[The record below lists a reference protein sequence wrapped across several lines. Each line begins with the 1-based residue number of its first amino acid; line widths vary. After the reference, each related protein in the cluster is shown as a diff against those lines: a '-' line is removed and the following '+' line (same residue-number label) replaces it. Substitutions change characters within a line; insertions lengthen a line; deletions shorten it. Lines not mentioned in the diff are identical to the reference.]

1 MVMIEKMKFLSI
13 TGPKADIDRMTETY
27 LSKYEIHLENALS
40 ELTEVANLS
49 PFLEINPYKEALSTI
64 DSFYEQLEDPSQIS
78 PEPMDIEKAIKTVR
92 AVQDGFRR
100 LEEEKSRLQSEH
112 AEILDPLKI
121 IRPFKNLNFDVSEI
135 LNFKYIHYRFGRIE
149 KQYLQKFEKYI
160 YDNLDTLF
168 IKCGEDE
175 MYVYGVYFVPEHQ
188 AHKVHAVYSS
198 MHFER
203 IFIPNEYHGTAAE
216 AFEKLDTRHRE
227 IHKALDAN
235 KEASRKFLQDNS
247 TKIVSAK
254 AALDACSS
262 SFDIRKLAAC
272 TPGDTNT
279 FYILCGWMTEK
290 DALAFRKDIQNDE
303 KIFCLMED
311 QKAPATQKPPTK
323 LRNPKLFKPFE
334 MYVKMYGLPAYNEMD
349 PTWFVAITYSFIFGA
364 MFGDVGQGLVL
375 FLGGLFLYKTK
386 KMDLAGII
394 SCAGV
399 FSVFFGKNVA
409 VAFYDRR
416 AIRIRFVQHESKR
429 IISAVFRLRRAVER
443 VSIARRK
450 RYVILSDIQAF
461 HGDFNRTRYVFYH
474 IRFSV
479 RRRGKLATVG
489 FHFKVSGIVAFLY
502 YQRKSISFAV
512 NRFRIARKRICHALG
527 GCGYGILIFR
537 RALHRNFQRRFHV
550 FHGVFAVFFRYR
562 FAVDF
567 HNKRA
572 LIVARGFRYGKRI
585 IFAVNS
591 LCRTGY
597 FVAFARWNRY
607 GIRFLFNAAHGDIQ
621 IGRYVFHRVFAVRFR
636 KQSIVGFHRK
646 RGSFVSFTCNFK
658 RESII
663 FAAVHGICAVQFVPL
678 ARAERYPVYRI
689 RNLRGIIG
697 NGFVVLRFHFH
708 RIRIHRR
715 KRVER
720 ERFLRFQVVAVHVY
734 HIRRC
739 FRNGLPRY
747 GKIVVQYDFRRGE
760 RFRFFPIGIVVA
772 RGKAGCR

>member
-64 DSFYEQLEDPSQIS
+64 DSFYEQLEDSSQIS
-78 PEPMDIEKAIKTVR
+78 PELMDIEKAIKTVR

-235 KEASRKFLQDNS
+235 KEASHKFLQDNS

-290 DALAFRKDIQNDE
+290 DALAFQKDIQNDE

-399 FSVFFGKNVA
+399 FSVFFGFMYGSFFGFEDVLKAIWLKPMNQMMDVPLVGRLNAVFVIAIGFGMFIILICMVFNIINSIRRGDTEKTWFDSNA
-409 VAFYDRR
+409 VAGLVFYGSIVLTIGLFISGKKLPAA
-416 AIRIRFVQHESKR
+416 AILVIMFGVPLLLMFLKEPLTNLVEKKSEILPEQKGMFFVQSFFELFEVLLSYLSNTLSFLR
-429 IISAVFRLRRAVER
+429 IGA
-443 VSIARRK
+443 
-450 RYVILSDIQAF
+450 
-461 HGDFNRTRYVFYH
+461 
-474 IRFSV
+474 
-479 RRRGKLATVG
+479 
-489 FHFKVSGIVAFLY
+489 
-502 YQRKSISFAV
+502 FAV
-512 NRFRIARKRICHALG
+512 SHAAMMEVVLMLAGATNGGNPNWIVVVLG
-527 GCGYGILIFR
+527 NIFVC
-537 RALHRNFQRRFHV
+537 AME
-550 FHGVFAVFFRYR
+550 G
-562 FAVDF
+562 
-567 HNKRA
+567 
-572 LIVARGFRYGKRI
+572 LIVGIQVLRLEYYE
-585 IFAVNS
+585 IFS
-591 LCRTGY
+591 
-597 FVAFARWNRY
+597 
-607 GIRFLFNAAHGDIQ
+607 RFYAGNGREFKPFMKAAH
-621 IGRYVFHRVFAVRFR
+621 
-636 KQSIVGFHRK
+636 K
-646 RGSFVSFTCNFK
+646 N
-658 RESII
+658 
-663 FAAVHGICAVQFVPL
+663 
-678 ARAERYPVYRI
+678 
-689 RNLRGIIG
+689 
-697 NGFVVLRFHFH
+697 
-708 RIRIHRR
+708 
-715 KRVER
+715 
-720 ERFLRFQVVAVHVY
+720 
-734 HIRRC
+734 
-739 FRNGLPRY
+739 
-747 GKIVVQYDFRRGE
+747 
-760 RFRFFPIGIVVA
+760 
-772 RGKAGCR
+772 

>member
-1 MVMIEKMKFLSI
+1 MIEKMKFLSI

-40 ELTEVANLS
+40 ELTEVASLS

-78 PEPMDIEKAIKTVR
+78 PELMDIEKAIKTVR
-92 AVQDGFRR
+92 AVQDGFRC

-290 DALAFRKDIQNDE
+290 DALAFQKDIQNDE

-399 FSVFFGKNVA
+399 FSVFFGFMYGSFFGFEDVLKAIWLKPMNQMMDVPLVGRLNAVFVIAIGFGMFIILICMVFNIINSIRRGDTEKTWFDSNA
-409 VAFYDRR
+409 VAGLVFYGSIVLTIGLFISGKKLPAA
-416 AIRIRFVQHESKR
+416 AILVIMFGVPLLLMFLKEPLTNLVEKKSEILPEQKGMFFVQSFFELFEVLLSYLSNTLSFLR
-429 IISAVFRLRRAVER
+429 IGA
-443 VSIARRK
+443 
-450 RYVILSDIQAF
+450 
-461 HGDFNRTRYVFYH
+461 
-474 IRFSV
+474 
-479 RRRGKLATVG
+479 
-489 FHFKVSGIVAFLY
+489 
-502 YQRKSISFAV
+502 FAV
-512 NRFRIARKRICHALG
+512 SHAAMMEVVLMLAGATNGGSPNWIVVVLG
-527 GCGYGILIFR
+527 NIFVC
-537 RALHRNFQRRFHV
+537 AME
-550 FHGVFAVFFRYR
+550 G
-562 FAVDF
+562 
-567 HNKRA
+567 
-572 LIVARGFRYGKRI
+572 LIVGIQVLRLEYYE
-585 IFAVNS
+585 IFS
-591 LCRTGY
+591 
-597 FVAFARWNRY
+597 
-607 GIRFLFNAAHGDIQ
+607 RFYAGNGREFKPFMKAAH
-621 IGRYVFHRVFAVRFR
+621 
-636 KQSIVGFHRK
+636 K
-646 RGSFVSFTCNFK
+646 N
-658 RESII
+658 
-663 FAAVHGICAVQFVPL
+663 
-678 ARAERYPVYRI
+678 
-689 RNLRGIIG
+689 
-697 NGFVVLRFHFH
+697 
-708 RIRIHRR
+708 
-715 KRVER
+715 
-720 ERFLRFQVVAVHVY
+720 
-734 HIRRC
+734 
-739 FRNGLPRY
+739 
-747 GKIVVQYDFRRGE
+747 
-760 RFRFFPIGIVVA
+760 
-772 RGKAGCR
+772 

>member
-1 MVMIEKMKFLSI
+1 MIEKMKFLSI

-290 DALAFRKDIQNDE
+290 DALAFQKDIQNDE

-399 FSVFFGKNVA
+399 FSVFFGFMYGSFFGFEDVLKAIWLKPMNQMMDVPLVGRLNAVFVIAIGFGMFIILICMVFNIINSIRRGDTEKTWFDSNA
-409 VAFYDRR
+409 VAGLVFYGSIVLTIGLFISGKKLPAA
-416 AIRIRFVQHESKR
+416 AILVIMFGVPLLLMFLKEPLTNLVEKKSEILPEQKGMFFVQSFFELFEVLLSYLSNTLSFLR
-429 IISAVFRLRRAVER
+429 IGA
-443 VSIARRK
+443 
-450 RYVILSDIQAF
+450 
-461 HGDFNRTRYVFYH
+461 
-474 IRFSV
+474 
-479 RRRGKLATVG
+479 
-489 FHFKVSGIVAFLY
+489 
-502 YQRKSISFAV
+502 FAV
-512 NRFRIARKRICHALG
+512 SHAAMMEVVLMLAGATNGGSPNWIVVVLG
-527 GCGYGILIFR
+527 NIFVC
-537 RALHRNFQRRFHV
+537 AME
-550 FHGVFAVFFRYR
+550 G
-562 FAVDF
+562 
-567 HNKRA
+567 
-572 LIVARGFRYGKRI
+572 LIVGIQVLRLEYYE
-585 IFAVNS
+585 IFS
-591 LCRTGY
+591 
-597 FVAFARWNRY
+597 
-607 GIRFLFNAAHGDIQ
+607 RFYA
-621 IGRYVFHRVFAVRFR
+621 
-636 KQSIVGFHRK
+636 
-646 RGSFVSFTCNFK
+646 
-658 RESII
+658 
-663 FAAVHGICAVQFVPL
+663 
-678 ARAERYPVYRI
+678 
-689 RNLRGIIG
+689 G
-697 NGFVVLRFHFH
+697 NG
-708 RIRIHRR
+708 
-715 KRVER
+715 R
-720 ERFLRFQVVAVHVY
+720 EFKPFMKEAHK
-734 HIRRC
+734 
-739 FRNGLPRY
+739 N
-747 GKIVVQYDFRRGE
+747 
-760 RFRFFPIGIVVA
+760 
-772 RGKAGCR
+772 

>member
-78 PEPMDIEKAIKTVR
+78 PELMDIEKAIKTIR

-121 IRPFKNLNFDVSEI
+121 IRPFKNLNFDISEI

-272 TPGDTNT
+272 TPGDMNT

-290 DALAFRKDIQNDE
+290 DALAFQKDIQNDE

-399 FSVFFGKNVA
+399 FSVFFGFMYGSFFGFEDVLKAIWLKPMNQMMDVPLVGRLNAVFVIAIGFGMFIILICMVFNIINSIRRGDTEKTWFDSNA
-409 VAFYDRR
+409 VAGLVFYGSIVLTIGLFISGKKLPAA
-416 AIRIRFVQHESKR
+416 AILVIMFGVPLLLMFLKEPLTNLVEKKSKILPEQKGMFFVQSFFELFEVLLSYLSNTLSFLR
-429 IISAVFRLRRAVER
+429 IGA
-443 VSIARRK
+443 
-450 RYVILSDIQAF
+450 
-461 HGDFNRTRYVFYH
+461 
-474 IRFSV
+474 
-479 RRRGKLATVG
+479 
-489 FHFKVSGIVAFLY
+489 
-502 YQRKSISFAV
+502 FAV
-512 NRFRIARKRICHALG
+512 SHAAMMEVVLMLAGATNGGNPNWIVVVLG
-527 GCGYGILIFR
+527 NIFVC
-537 RALHRNFQRRFHV
+537 AME
-550 FHGVFAVFFRYR
+550 G
-562 FAVDF
+562 
-567 HNKRA
+567 
-572 LIVARGFRYGKRI
+572 LIVGIQVLRLEYYE
-585 IFAVNS
+585 IFS
-591 LCRTGY
+591 
-597 FVAFARWNRY
+597 
-607 GIRFLFNAAHGDIQ
+607 RFYAGNGREFKPFMKAAH
-621 IGRYVFHRVFAVRFR
+621 
-636 KQSIVGFHRK
+636 K
-646 RGSFVSFTCNFK
+646 N
-658 RESII
+658 
-663 FAAVHGICAVQFVPL
+663 
-678 ARAERYPVYRI
+678 
-689 RNLRGIIG
+689 
-697 NGFVVLRFHFH
+697 
-708 RIRIHRR
+708 
-715 KRVER
+715 
-720 ERFLRFQVVAVHVY
+720 
-734 HIRRC
+734 
-739 FRNGLPRY
+739 
-747 GKIVVQYDFRRGE
+747 
-760 RFRFFPIGIVVA
+760 
-772 RGKAGCR
+772 

>member
-1 MVMIEKMKFLSI
+1 MIEKMKFLSI

-78 PEPMDIEKAIKTVR
+78 PELMDIEKAIKTVR

-121 IRPFKNLNFDVSEI
+121 IRPFKNLNFDISEI

-235 KEASRKFLQDNS
+235 KEASHKFLQDNS

-290 DALAFRKDIQNDE
+290 DALAFQKDIQNDE

-399 FSVFFGKNVA
+399 FSVFFGFMYGSFFGFEDVLKAIWLKPMNQMMDVPLVGRLNAVFVIAIGFGMFIILICMVFNIINSIRRGDTEKTWFDSNA
-409 VAFYDRR
+409 VAGLVFYGSIVLTIGLFISGKKLPAA
-416 AIRIRFVQHESKR
+416 AILVIMFGVPLLLMFLKEPLTNLVEKKSKILPEQKGMFFVQSFFELFEVLLSYLSNTLSFLR
-429 IISAVFRLRRAVER
+429 IGA
-443 VSIARRK
+443 
-450 RYVILSDIQAF
+450 
-461 HGDFNRTRYVFYH
+461 
-474 IRFSV
+474 
-479 RRRGKLATVG
+479 
-489 FHFKVSGIVAFLY
+489 
-502 YQRKSISFAV
+502 FAV
-512 NRFRIARKRICHALG
+512 SHAAMMEVVLMLAGATNGGNPNWIVVVLG
-527 GCGYGILIFR
+527 NIFVC
-537 RALHRNFQRRFHV
+537 AME
-550 FHGVFAVFFRYR
+550 G
-562 FAVDF
+562 
-567 HNKRA
+567 
-572 LIVARGFRYGKRI
+572 LIVGIQVLRLEYYE
-585 IFAVNS
+585 IFS
-591 LCRTGY
+591 
-597 FVAFARWNRY
+597 
-607 GIRFLFNAAHGDIQ
+607 RFYAGNGREFKPFMKAAH
-621 IGRYVFHRVFAVRFR
+621 
-636 KQSIVGFHRK
+636 K
-646 RGSFVSFTCNFK
+646 N
-658 RESII
+658 
-663 FAAVHGICAVQFVPL
+663 
-678 ARAERYPVYRI
+678 
-689 RNLRGIIG
+689 
-697 NGFVVLRFHFH
+697 
-708 RIRIHRR
+708 
-715 KRVER
+715 
-720 ERFLRFQVVAVHVY
+720 
-734 HIRRC
+734 
-739 FRNGLPRY
+739 
-747 GKIVVQYDFRRGE
+747 
-760 RFRFFPIGIVVA
+760 
-772 RGKAGCR
+772 

>member
-78 PEPMDIEKAIKTVR
+78 PELMDIEKAIKTVR

-290 DALAFRKDIQNDE
+290 DALAFQKDIQNDE

-399 FSVFFGKNVA
+399 FSVFFGFMYGSFFGFEDVLKAIWLKPMNQMMDVPLVGRLNAVFVIAIGFGMFIILICMVFNIINSIRRGDTEKTWFDSNA
-409 VAFYDRR
+409 VAGLVFYGSIVLTIGLFISGKKLPAA
-416 AIRIRFVQHESKR
+416 AILVIMFGVPLLLMFLKEPLTNLVEKKSEILPEQKGMFFVQSFFELFEVLLSYLSNTLSFLR
-429 IISAVFRLRRAVER
+429 IGA
-443 VSIARRK
+443 
-450 RYVILSDIQAF
+450 
-461 HGDFNRTRYVFYH
+461 
-474 IRFSV
+474 
-479 RRRGKLATVG
+479 
-489 FHFKVSGIVAFLY
+489 
-502 YQRKSISFAV
+502 FAV
-512 NRFRIARKRICHALG
+512 SHAAMMEVVLMLAGATNGGSPNWIVVVLG
-527 GCGYGILIFR
+527 NIFVC
-537 RALHRNFQRRFHV
+537 AME
-550 FHGVFAVFFRYR
+550 G
-562 FAVDF
+562 
-567 HNKRA
+567 
-572 LIVARGFRYGKRI
+572 LIVGIQVLRLEYYE
-585 IFAVNS
+585 IFS
-591 LCRTGY
+591 
-597 FVAFARWNRY
+597 
-607 GIRFLFNAAHGDIQ
+607 RFYAGNGREFKPFMKAAH
-621 IGRYVFHRVFAVRFR
+621 
-636 KQSIVGFHRK
+636 K
-646 RGSFVSFTCNFK
+646 N
-658 RESII
+658 
-663 FAAVHGICAVQFVPL
+663 
-678 ARAERYPVYRI
+678 
-689 RNLRGIIG
+689 
-697 NGFVVLRFHFH
+697 
-708 RIRIHRR
+708 
-715 KRVER
+715 
-720 ERFLRFQVVAVHVY
+720 
-734 HIRRC
+734 
-739 FRNGLPRY
+739 
-747 GKIVVQYDFRRGE
+747 
-760 RFRFFPIGIVVA
+760 
-772 RGKAGCR
+772 

>member
-78 PEPMDIEKAIKTVR
+78 PELMDIEKAIKTIR

-203 IFIPNEYHGTAAE
+203 IFIPNEYHGTATE

-290 DALAFRKDIQNDE
+290 DALAFQKDIQNDE

-399 FSVFFGKNVA
+399 FSVFFGFMYGSFFGFEDVLKAIWLKPMNQMMDVPLVGRLNAVFVIAIGFGMFIILICMVFNIINSIRRGDTEKTWFDSNA
-409 VAFYDRR
+409 VAGLVFYGSIVLTIGLFISGKKLPAA
-416 AIRIRFVQHESKR
+416 AILVIMFGVPLLLMFLKEPLTNLVEKKSRILPEQKGMFFVQSFFELFEVLLSYLSNTLSFLR
-429 IISAVFRLRRAVER
+429 IGA
-443 VSIARRK
+443 
-450 RYVILSDIQAF
+450 
-461 HGDFNRTRYVFYH
+461 
-474 IRFSV
+474 
-479 RRRGKLATVG
+479 
-489 FHFKVSGIVAFLY
+489 
-502 YQRKSISFAV
+502 FAV
-512 NRFRIARKRICHALG
+512 SHAAMMEVVLMLAGATNGGSPNWIVVVLG
-527 GCGYGILIFR
+527 NIFVC
-537 RALHRNFQRRFHV
+537 AME
-550 FHGVFAVFFRYR
+550 G
-562 FAVDF
+562 
-567 HNKRA
+567 
-572 LIVARGFRYGKRI
+572 LIVGIQVLRLEYYE
-585 IFAVNS
+585 IFS
-591 LCRTGY
+591 
-597 FVAFARWNRY
+597 
-607 GIRFLFNAAHGDIQ
+607 RFYAGNGREFKPFMKAAH
-621 IGRYVFHRVFAVRFR
+621 
-636 KQSIVGFHRK
+636 K
-646 RGSFVSFTCNFK
+646 N
-658 RESII
+658 
-663 FAAVHGICAVQFVPL
+663 
-678 ARAERYPVYRI
+678 
-689 RNLRGIIG
+689 
-697 NGFVVLRFHFH
+697 
-708 RIRIHRR
+708 
-715 KRVER
+715 
-720 ERFLRFQVVAVHVY
+720 
-734 HIRRC
+734 
-739 FRNGLPRY
+739 
-747 GKIVVQYDFRRGE
+747 
-760 RFRFFPIGIVVA
+760 
-772 RGKAGCR
+772 

>member
-78 PEPMDIEKAIKTVR
+78 PELMDIEKAIKTVR

-290 DALAFRKDIQNDE
+290 DALAFQKDIQNDE

-399 FSVFFGKNVA
+399 FSVFFGFMYGSFFGFEDVLKAIWLKPMNQMMDVPLVGRLNAVFVIAIGFGMFIILICMVFNIINSIRRGDTEKTWFDSNA
-409 VAFYDRR
+409 VAGLVFYGSIVLTIGLFISGKKLPAA
-416 AIRIRFVQHESKR
+416 AILVIMFGIPLLLMFLKEPLTNLVEKKSEILPEQKGMFFVQSFFELFEVLLSYLSNTLSFLR
-429 IISAVFRLRRAVER
+429 IGA
-443 VSIARRK
+443 
-450 RYVILSDIQAF
+450 
-461 HGDFNRTRYVFYH
+461 
-474 IRFSV
+474 
-479 RRRGKLATVG
+479 
-489 FHFKVSGIVAFLY
+489 
-502 YQRKSISFAV
+502 FAV
-512 NRFRIARKRICHALG
+512 SHAAMMEVVLMLAGATNGGNPNWIVVVLG
-527 GCGYGILIFR
+527 NIFVC
-537 RALHRNFQRRFHV
+537 AME
-550 FHGVFAVFFRYR
+550 G
-562 FAVDF
+562 
-567 HNKRA
+567 
-572 LIVARGFRYGKRI
+572 LIVGIQVLRLEYYE
-585 IFAVNS
+585 IFS
-591 LCRTGY
+591 
-597 FVAFARWNRY
+597 
-607 GIRFLFNAAHGDIQ
+607 RFYAGNGREFKPFMKAAH
-621 IGRYVFHRVFAVRFR
+621 
-636 KQSIVGFHRK
+636 K
-646 RGSFVSFTCNFK
+646 N
-658 RESII
+658 
-663 FAAVHGICAVQFVPL
+663 
-678 ARAERYPVYRI
+678 
-689 RNLRGIIG
+689 
-697 NGFVVLRFHFH
+697 
-708 RIRIHRR
+708 
-715 KRVER
+715 
-720 ERFLRFQVVAVHVY
+720 
-734 HIRRC
+734 
-739 FRNGLPRY
+739 
-747 GKIVVQYDFRRGE
+747 
-760 RFRFFPIGIVVA
+760 
-772 RGKAGCR
+772 

>member
-1 MVMIEKMKFLSI
+1 MIEKMKFLSI

-78 PEPMDIEKAIKTVR
+78 PELMDIEKAIKTVR

-203 IFIPNEYHGTAAE
+203 IFIPNEYHGTAVE

-247 TKIVSAK
+247 TNIVSAK

-290 DALAFRKDIQNDE
+290 DALAFQKDIQNDE

-399 FSVFFGKNVA
+399 FSVFFGFMYGSFFGFEDVLKAIWLKPMNQMMDVPLVGRLNAVFVIAIGFGMFIILICMVFNIINSIRRGDTEKTWFDSNA
-409 VAFYDRR
+409 VAGLVFYGSIVLTIGLFISGKKLPAA
-416 AIRIRFVQHESKR
+416 AILVIMFGVPLLLMFLKEPLTNLVEKKSKILPEQKGMFFVQSFFELFEVLLSYLSNTLSFLR
-429 IISAVFRLRRAVER
+429 IGA
-443 VSIARRK
+443 
-450 RYVILSDIQAF
+450 
-461 HGDFNRTRYVFYH
+461 
-474 IRFSV
+474 
-479 RRRGKLATVG
+479 
-489 FHFKVSGIVAFLY
+489 
-502 YQRKSISFAV
+502 FAV
-512 NRFRIARKRICHALG
+512 SHAAMMEVVLMLAGATNGGSPNWIVVVLG
-527 GCGYGILIFR
+527 NIFVC
-537 RALHRNFQRRFHV
+537 AME
-550 FHGVFAVFFRYR
+550 G
-562 FAVDF
+562 
-567 HNKRA
+567 
-572 LIVARGFRYGKRI
+572 LIVGIQVLRLEYYE
-585 IFAVNS
+585 IFS
-591 LCRTGY
+591 
-597 FVAFARWNRY
+597 
-607 GIRFLFNAAHGDIQ
+607 RFYAGNGREFKPFMKAAH
-621 IGRYVFHRVFAVRFR
+621 
-636 KQSIVGFHRK
+636 K
-646 RGSFVSFTCNFK
+646 N
-658 RESII
+658 
-663 FAAVHGICAVQFVPL
+663 
-678 ARAERYPVYRI
+678 
-689 RNLRGIIG
+689 
-697 NGFVVLRFHFH
+697 
-708 RIRIHRR
+708 
-715 KRVER
+715 
-720 ERFLRFQVVAVHVY
+720 
-734 HIRRC
+734 
-739 FRNGLPRY
+739 
-747 GKIVVQYDFRRGE
+747 
-760 RFRFFPIGIVVA
+760 
-772 RGKAGCR
+772 

>member
-78 PEPMDIEKAIKTVR
+78 PELMDIEKAIKTVR

-290 DALAFRKDIQNDE
+290 DALAFQKDIQNDE

-399 FSVFFGKNVA
+399 FSVFFGFMYGSFFGFEDVLKAIWLKPMNQMMDVPLVGRLNAVFVIAIGFGMFIILICMVFNIINSIRRGDTEKTWFDSNA
-409 VAFYDRR
+409 VAGLVFYGSIVLTIGLFISGKKLPAA
-416 AIRIRFVQHESKR
+416 AILVIMFGIPLLLMFLKEPLTNLVEKKSEILPEQKGMFFVQSFFELFEVLLSYLSNTLSFLR
-429 IISAVFRLRRAVER
+429 IGA
-443 VSIARRK
+443 
-450 RYVILSDIQAF
+450 
-461 HGDFNRTRYVFYH
+461 
-474 IRFSV
+474 
-479 RRRGKLATVG
+479 
-489 FHFKVSGIVAFLY
+489 
-502 YQRKSISFAV
+502 FAV
-512 NRFRIARKRICHALG
+512 SHAAMMEVVLMLAGATNGGSPNWIVVVLG
-527 GCGYGILIFR
+527 NIFVC
-537 RALHRNFQRRFHV
+537 AME
-550 FHGVFAVFFRYR
+550 G
-562 FAVDF
+562 
-567 HNKRA
+567 
-572 LIVARGFRYGKRI
+572 LIVGIQVLRLEYYE
-585 IFAVNS
+585 IFS
-591 LCRTGY
+591 
-597 FVAFARWNRY
+597 
-607 GIRFLFNAAHGDIQ
+607 RFYAGNGREFKPFMKAAH
-621 IGRYVFHRVFAVRFR
+621 
-636 KQSIVGFHRK
+636 K
-646 RGSFVSFTCNFK
+646 N
-658 RESII
+658 
-663 FAAVHGICAVQFVPL
+663 
-678 ARAERYPVYRI
+678 
-689 RNLRGIIG
+689 
-697 NGFVVLRFHFH
+697 
-708 RIRIHRR
+708 
-715 KRVER
+715 
-720 ERFLRFQVVAVHVY
+720 
-734 HIRRC
+734 
-739 FRNGLPRY
+739 
-747 GKIVVQYDFRRGE
+747 
-760 RFRFFPIGIVVA
+760 
-772 RGKAGCR
+772 

>member
-1 MVMIEKMKFLSI
+1 MIEKMKFLSI

-78 PEPMDIEKAIKTVR
+78 PELMDIEKAIKTVR

-235 KEASRKFLQDNS
+235 KEASHKFLQDNS

-290 DALAFRKDIQNDE
+290 DALAFQKDIQNDE

-399 FSVFFGKNVA
+399 FSVFFGFMYGSFFGFEDVLKAIWLKPMNQMMDVPLVGRLNAVFVIAIGFGMFIILICMVFNIINSIRRGDTEKTWFDSNA
-409 VAFYDRR
+409 VAGLVFYGSIVLTIGLFISGKKLPAA
-416 AIRIRFVQHESKR
+416 AILVIMFGVPLLLMFLKEPLTNLVEKKSKILPEQKGMFFVQSFFELFEVLLSYLSNTLSFLR
-429 IISAVFRLRRAVER
+429 IGA
-443 VSIARRK
+443 
-450 RYVILSDIQAF
+450 
-461 HGDFNRTRYVFYH
+461 
-474 IRFSV
+474 
-479 RRRGKLATVG
+479 
-489 FHFKVSGIVAFLY
+489 
-502 YQRKSISFAV
+502 FAV
-512 NRFRIARKRICHALG
+512 SHAAMMEVVLMLAGATNGGNPNWIVVVLG
-527 GCGYGILIFR
+527 NIFVC
-537 RALHRNFQRRFHV
+537 AME
-550 FHGVFAVFFRYR
+550 G
-562 FAVDF
+562 
-567 HNKRA
+567 
-572 LIVARGFRYGKRI
+572 LIVGIQVLRLEYYE
-585 IFAVNS
+585 IFS
-591 LCRTGY
+591 
-597 FVAFARWNRY
+597 
-607 GIRFLFNAAHGDIQ
+607 RFYAGNGREFKPFMKAAH
-621 IGRYVFHRVFAVRFR
+621 
-636 KQSIVGFHRK
+636 K
-646 RGSFVSFTCNFK
+646 N
-658 RESII
+658 
-663 FAAVHGICAVQFVPL
+663 
-678 ARAERYPVYRI
+678 
-689 RNLRGIIG
+689 
-697 NGFVVLRFHFH
+697 
-708 RIRIHRR
+708 
-715 KRVER
+715 
-720 ERFLRFQVVAVHVY
+720 
-734 HIRRC
+734 
-739 FRNGLPRY
+739 
-747 GKIVVQYDFRRGE
+747 
-760 RFRFFPIGIVVA
+760 
-772 RGKAGCR
+772 

>member
-1 MVMIEKMKFLSI
+1 
-13 TGPKADIDRMTETY
+13 
-27 LSKYEIHLENALS
+27 
-40 ELTEVANLS
+40 
-49 PFLEINPYKEALSTI
+49 
-64 DSFYEQLEDPSQIS
+64 
-78 PEPMDIEKAIKTVR
+78 MDIEKAIKTVR

-290 DALAFRKDIQNDE
+290 DALAFRNDIQNDE

-399 FSVFFGKNVA
+399 FSVFFGFMYGSFFGFEDVLKAIWLKPMNQMMDVPLVGRLNAVFVIAIGFGMFIILICMVFNIINSIRRGDTEKTWFDSNA
-409 VAFYDRR
+409 VAGLVFYGSIVLTIGLFISGKKLPAA
-416 AIRIRFVQHESKR
+416 AILVIMFGVPLLLMFLKEPLTNLVEKKSEILPEQKGMFFVQSFFELFEVLLSYLSNTLSFLR
-429 IISAVFRLRRAVER
+429 IGA
-443 VSIARRK
+443 
-450 RYVILSDIQAF
+450 
-461 HGDFNRTRYVFYH
+461 
-474 IRFSV
+474 
-479 RRRGKLATVG
+479 
-489 FHFKVSGIVAFLY
+489 
-502 YQRKSISFAV
+502 FAV
-512 NRFRIARKRICHALG
+512 SHAAMMEVVLMLAGATNGGSPNWIVVVLG
-527 GCGYGILIFR
+527 NIFVC
-537 RALHRNFQRRFHV
+537 AME
-550 FHGVFAVFFRYR
+550 G
-562 FAVDF
+562 
-567 HNKRA
+567 
-572 LIVARGFRYGKRI
+572 LIVGIQVLRLEYYE
-585 IFAVNS
+585 IFS
-591 LCRTGY
+591 
-597 FVAFARWNRY
+597 
-607 GIRFLFNAAHGDIQ
+607 RFYAGNGREFKPFMKAAH
-621 IGRYVFHRVFAVRFR
+621 
-636 KQSIVGFHRK
+636 K
-646 RGSFVSFTCNFK
+646 N
-658 RESII
+658 
-663 FAAVHGICAVQFVPL
+663 
-678 ARAERYPVYRI
+678 
-689 RNLRGIIG
+689 
-697 NGFVVLRFHFH
+697 
-708 RIRIHRR
+708 
-715 KRVER
+715 
-720 ERFLRFQVVAVHVY
+720 
-734 HIRRC
+734 
-739 FRNGLPRY
+739 
-747 GKIVVQYDFRRGE
+747 
-760 RFRFFPIGIVVA
+760 
-772 RGKAGCR
+772 

>member
-1 MVMIEKMKFLSI
+1 MIEKMKFLSI

-40 ELTEVANLS
+40 ELTEVASLS

-92 AVQDGFRR
+92 AVQDGFRC

-203 IFIPNEYHGTAAE
+203 IFIPNEYHGTATE

-290 DALAFRKDIQNDE
+290 DALAFQKDIQNDE

-399 FSVFFGKNVA
+399 FSVFFGFMYGSFFGFEDVLKAIWLKPMNQMMDVPLVGRLNAVFVIAIGFGMFIILICMVFNIINSIRRGDTEKTWFDSNA
-409 VAFYDRR
+409 VAGLVFYGSIVLTIGLFISGKKLPAA
-416 AIRIRFVQHESKR
+416 AILVIMFGVPLLLMFLKEPLTNLVEKKSRILPEQKGMFFVQSFFELFEVLLSYLSNTLSFLR
-429 IISAVFRLRRAVER
+429 IGA
-443 VSIARRK
+443 
-450 RYVILSDIQAF
+450 
-461 HGDFNRTRYVFYH
+461 
-474 IRFSV
+474 
-479 RRRGKLATVG
+479 
-489 FHFKVSGIVAFLY
+489 
-502 YQRKSISFAV
+502 FAV
-512 NRFRIARKRICHALG
+512 SHAAMMEVVLMLAGATNGGSPNWIVVVLG
-527 GCGYGILIFR
+527 NIFVC
-537 RALHRNFQRRFHV
+537 AME
-550 FHGVFAVFFRYR
+550 G
-562 FAVDF
+562 
-567 HNKRA
+567 
-572 LIVARGFRYGKRI
+572 LIVGIQVLRLEYYE
-585 IFAVNS
+585 IFS
-591 LCRTGY
+591 
-597 FVAFARWNRY
+597 
-607 GIRFLFNAAHGDIQ
+607 RFYAGNGREFKPFMKAAH
-621 IGRYVFHRVFAVRFR
+621 
-636 KQSIVGFHRK
+636 K
-646 RGSFVSFTCNFK
+646 N
-658 RESII
+658 
-663 FAAVHGICAVQFVPL
+663 
-678 ARAERYPVYRI
+678 
-689 RNLRGIIG
+689 
-697 NGFVVLRFHFH
+697 
-708 RIRIHRR
+708 
-715 KRVER
+715 
-720 ERFLRFQVVAVHVY
+720 
-734 HIRRC
+734 
-739 FRNGLPRY
+739 
-747 GKIVVQYDFRRGE
+747 
-760 RFRFFPIGIVVA
+760 
-772 RGKAGCR
+772 

>member
-203 IFIPNEYHGTAAE
+203 IFIPNEYHGTASE

-290 DALAFRKDIQNDE
+290 DALAFQKDIQNDE

-399 FSVFFGKNVA
+399 FSVFFGFMYGSFFGFEDVLKAIWLKPMNQMMDVPLVGRLNAVFVIAIGFGMFIILICMVFNIINSIRRGDTEKTWFDSNA
-409 VAFYDRR
+409 VAGLVFYGSIVLTIGLFISGKKLPAA
-416 AIRIRFVQHESKR
+416 AILVIMFGVPLLLMFLKEPLTNLVEKKSKILPEQKGMFFVQSFFELFEVLLSYLSNTLSFLR
-429 IISAVFRLRRAVER
+429 IGA
-443 VSIARRK
+443 
-450 RYVILSDIQAF
+450 
-461 HGDFNRTRYVFYH
+461 
-474 IRFSV
+474 
-479 RRRGKLATVG
+479 
-489 FHFKVSGIVAFLY
+489 
-502 YQRKSISFAV
+502 FAV
-512 NRFRIARKRICHALG
+512 SHAAMMEVVLMLAGATNGGSPNWVVVVLG
-527 GCGYGILIFR
+527 NIFVC
-537 RALHRNFQRRFHV
+537 AME
-550 FHGVFAVFFRYR
+550 G
-562 FAVDF
+562 
-567 HNKRA
+567 
-572 LIVARGFRYGKRI
+572 LIVGIQVLRLEYYE
-585 IFAVNS
+585 IFS
-591 LCRTGY
+591 
-597 FVAFARWNRY
+597 
-607 GIRFLFNAAHGDIQ
+607 RFYAGNGREFKPFMKAAH
-621 IGRYVFHRVFAVRFR
+621 
-636 KQSIVGFHRK
+636 K
-646 RGSFVSFTCNFK
+646 N
-658 RESII
+658 
-663 FAAVHGICAVQFVPL
+663 
-678 ARAERYPVYRI
+678 
-689 RNLRGIIG
+689 
-697 NGFVVLRFHFH
+697 
-708 RIRIHRR
+708 
-715 KRVER
+715 
-720 ERFLRFQVVAVHVY
+720 
-734 HIRRC
+734 
-739 FRNGLPRY
+739 
-747 GKIVVQYDFRRGE
+747 
-760 RFRFFPIGIVVA
+760 
-772 RGKAGCR
+772 

>member
-1 MVMIEKMKFLSI
+1 MIMIEKMKFLSI

-78 PEPMDIEKAIKTVR
+78 PELMDIEKAIKTVR

-290 DALAFRKDIQNDE
+290 DALAFQKDIQNDE

-399 FSVFFGKNVA
+399 FSVFFGFMYGSFFGFEDVLKAIWLKPMNQMMDVPLVGRLNAVFVIAIGFGMFIILICMVFNIINSIRKGDTEKTWFDSNA
-409 VAFYDRR
+409 VAGLVFYGSIVLTIGLFISGKKLPAA
-416 AIRIRFVQHESKR
+416 AILVIMFGVPLLLMFLKEPLTNLVEKKSRILPEQKGMFFVQSFFELFEVLLSYLSNTLSFLR
-429 IISAVFRLRRAVER
+429 IGA
-443 VSIARRK
+443 
-450 RYVILSDIQAF
+450 
-461 HGDFNRTRYVFYH
+461 
-474 IRFSV
+474 
-479 RRRGKLATVG
+479 
-489 FHFKVSGIVAFLY
+489 
-502 YQRKSISFAV
+502 FAV
-512 NRFRIARKRICHALG
+512 SHAAMMEVVLMLAGATNGGSPNWIVVVLG
-527 GCGYGILIFR
+527 NIFVC
-537 RALHRNFQRRFHV
+537 AME
-550 FHGVFAVFFRYR
+550 G
-562 FAVDF
+562 
-567 HNKRA
+567 
-572 LIVARGFRYGKRI
+572 LIVGIQVLRLEYYE
-585 IFAVNS
+585 IFS
-591 LCRTGY
+591 
-597 FVAFARWNRY
+597 
-607 GIRFLFNAAHGDIQ
+607 RFYAGNGREFKPFMKAAH
-621 IGRYVFHRVFAVRFR
+621 
-636 KQSIVGFHRK
+636 K
-646 RGSFVSFTCNFK
+646 N
-658 RESII
+658 
-663 FAAVHGICAVQFVPL
+663 
-678 ARAERYPVYRI
+678 
-689 RNLRGIIG
+689 
-697 NGFVVLRFHFH
+697 
-708 RIRIHRR
+708 
-715 KRVER
+715 
-720 ERFLRFQVVAVHVY
+720 
-734 HIRRC
+734 
-739 FRNGLPRY
+739 
-747 GKIVVQYDFRRGE
+747 
-760 RFRFFPIGIVVA
+760 
-772 RGKAGCR
+772 

>member
-78 PEPMDIEKAIKTVR
+78 PELMDIEKAIKTVR

-121 IRPFKNLNFDVSEI
+121 IRPFKNLNFDISEI

-203 IFIPNEYHGTAAE
+203 IFIPNEYHGTATE

-290 DALAFRKDIQNDE
+290 DALAFQKDIQNDE

-399 FSVFFGKNVA
+399 FSVFFGFMYGSFFGFEDVLKAIWLKPMNQMMDVPLVGRLNAVFVIAIGFGMFIILICMVFNIINSIRRGDTEKTWFDSNA
-409 VAFYDRR
+409 VAGLVFYGSIVLTIGLFISGKKLPAA
-416 AIRIRFVQHESKR
+416 AILVIMFGVPLLLMFLKEPLTNLVEKKSKILPEQKGMFFVQSFFELFEVLLSYLSNTLSFLR
-429 IISAVFRLRRAVER
+429 IGA
-443 VSIARRK
+443 
-450 RYVILSDIQAF
+450 
-461 HGDFNRTRYVFYH
+461 
-474 IRFSV
+474 
-479 RRRGKLATVG
+479 
-489 FHFKVSGIVAFLY
+489 
-502 YQRKSISFAV
+502 FAV
-512 NRFRIARKRICHALG
+512 SHAAMMEVVLMLAGATNGGSPNWIVVVLG
-527 GCGYGILIFR
+527 NIFVC
-537 RALHRNFQRRFHV
+537 AME
-550 FHGVFAVFFRYR
+550 G
-562 FAVDF
+562 
-567 HNKRA
+567 
-572 LIVARGFRYGKRI
+572 LIVGIQVLRLEYYE
-585 IFAVNS
+585 IFS
-591 LCRTGY
+591 
-597 FVAFARWNRY
+597 
-607 GIRFLFNAAHGDIQ
+607 RFYAGNGREFKPFMKAAH
-621 IGRYVFHRVFAVRFR
+621 
-636 KQSIVGFHRK
+636 K
-646 RGSFVSFTCNFK
+646 N
-658 RESII
+658 
-663 FAAVHGICAVQFVPL
+663 
-678 ARAERYPVYRI
+678 
-689 RNLRGIIG
+689 
-697 NGFVVLRFHFH
+697 
-708 RIRIHRR
+708 
-715 KRVER
+715 
-720 ERFLRFQVVAVHVY
+720 
-734 HIRRC
+734 
-739 FRNGLPRY
+739 
-747 GKIVVQYDFRRGE
+747 
-760 RFRFFPIGIVVA
+760 
-772 RGKAGCR
+772 

>member
-1 MVMIEKMKFLSI
+1 MIMIEKMKFLSI

-78 PEPMDIEKAIKTVR
+78 PELMDIEKAIKTVR

-203 IFIPNEYHGTAAE
+203 IFIPNEYHGTATE

-227 IHKALDAN
+227 IHTALDSN

-290 DALAFRKDIQNDE
+290 DALAFQKDIQNDE

-399 FSVFFGKNVA
+399 FSVFFGFMYGSFFGFEDVLKAIWLKPMFQMMDVPLVGRLIAVFVIAIGFGMFIILICMVFNIINSIRKGDTEKTWFDSNA
-409 VAFYDRR
+409 VAGLVFYGSIVLTIGLFISGKKLPAA
-416 AIRIRFVQHESKR
+416 AILVIMFGVPLLLMFLKEPLTNLVEKKSRILPEQKGMFFVQSFFELFEVLLSYLSNTLSFLR
-429 IISAVFRLRRAVER
+429 IGA
-443 VSIARRK
+443 
-450 RYVILSDIQAF
+450 
-461 HGDFNRTRYVFYH
+461 
-474 IRFSV
+474 
-479 RRRGKLATVG
+479 
-489 FHFKVSGIVAFLY
+489 
-502 YQRKSISFAV
+502 FAV
-512 NRFRIARKRICHALG
+512 SHAAMMEVVLMLAGATNGGNPNWIVVVLG
-527 GCGYGILIFR
+527 NIFVC
-537 RALHRNFQRRFHV
+537 AME
-550 FHGVFAVFFRYR
+550 G
-562 FAVDF
+562 
-567 HNKRA
+567 
-572 LIVARGFRYGKRI
+572 LIVGIQVLRLEYYE
-585 IFAVNS
+585 IFS
-591 LCRTGY
+591 
-597 FVAFARWNRY
+597 
-607 GIRFLFNAAHGDIQ
+607 RFYAGNGREFKPFMKAAH
-621 IGRYVFHRVFAVRFR
+621 
-636 KQSIVGFHRK
+636 K
-646 RGSFVSFTCNFK
+646 N
-658 RESII
+658 
-663 FAAVHGICAVQFVPL
+663 
-678 ARAERYPVYRI
+678 
-689 RNLRGIIG
+689 
-697 NGFVVLRFHFH
+697 
-708 RIRIHRR
+708 
-715 KRVER
+715 
-720 ERFLRFQVVAVHVY
+720 
-734 HIRRC
+734 
-739 FRNGLPRY
+739 
-747 GKIVVQYDFRRGE
+747 
-760 RFRFFPIGIVVA
+760 
-772 RGKAGCR
+772 

>member
-1 MVMIEKMKFLSI
+1 MIEKMKFLSI

-78 PEPMDIEKAIKTVR
+78 PELMDIEKAIKTVR

-290 DALAFRKDIQNDE
+290 DALAFQKDIQNDE

-399 FSVFFGKNVA
+399 FSVFFGFMYGSFFGFEDVLKAIWLKPMNQMMDVPLVGRLNAVFVIAIGFGMFIILICMVFNIINSIRRGDTEKTWFDSNA
-409 VAFYDRR
+409 VAGLVFYGSIVLTIGLFISGKKLPAA
-416 AIRIRFVQHESKR
+416 AILVIMFGVPLLLMFLKEPLTNLVEKKSKILPEQKGMFFVQSFFELFEVLLSYLSNTLSFLR
-429 IISAVFRLRRAVER
+429 IGA
-443 VSIARRK
+443 
-450 RYVILSDIQAF
+450 
-461 HGDFNRTRYVFYH
+461 
-474 IRFSV
+474 
-479 RRRGKLATVG
+479 
-489 FHFKVSGIVAFLY
+489 
-502 YQRKSISFAV
+502 FAV
-512 NRFRIARKRICHALG
+512 SHAAMMEVLLMLAGATNGGNPNWIVVVLG
-527 GCGYGILIFR
+527 NIFVC
-537 RALHRNFQRRFHV
+537 AME
-550 FHGVFAVFFRYR
+550 G
-562 FAVDF
+562 
-567 HNKRA
+567 
-572 LIVARGFRYGKRI
+572 LIVGIQVLRLEYYE
-585 IFAVNS
+585 IFS
-591 LCRTGY
+591 
-597 FVAFARWNRY
+597 
-607 GIRFLFNAAHGDIQ
+607 RFYAGNGREFKPFMKAAH
-621 IGRYVFHRVFAVRFR
+621 
-636 KQSIVGFHRK
+636 K
-646 RGSFVSFTCNFK
+646 N
-658 RESII
+658 
-663 FAAVHGICAVQFVPL
+663 
-678 ARAERYPVYRI
+678 
-689 RNLRGIIG
+689 
-697 NGFVVLRFHFH
+697 
-708 RIRIHRR
+708 
-715 KRVER
+715 
-720 ERFLRFQVVAVHVY
+720 
-734 HIRRC
+734 
-739 FRNGLPRY
+739 
-747 GKIVVQYDFRRGE
+747 
-760 RFRFFPIGIVVA
+760 
-772 RGKAGCR
+772 

>member
-78 PEPMDIEKAIKTVR
+78 PELMDIEKAIKTVR

-203 IFIPNEYHGTAAE
+203 IFIPNEYHGTATE

-290 DALAFRKDIQNDE
+290 DALAFQKDIQNDE

-399 FSVFFGKNVA
+399 FSVFFGFMYGSFFGFEDVLKAIWLKPMNQMMDVPLVGRLNAVFVIAIGFGMFIILICMVFNIINSIRRGDTEKTWFDSNA
-409 VAFYDRR
+409 VAGLVFYGSIVLTIGLFISGKKLPAA
-416 AIRIRFVQHESKR
+416 AILVIMFGVPLLLMFLKEPLTNLVEKKSRILPEQKGMFFVQSFFELFEVLLSYLSNTLSFLR
-429 IISAVFRLRRAVER
+429 IGAFAVSHAAMMPFN
-443 VSIARRK
+443 RRK
-450 RYVILSDIQAF
+450 
-461 HGDFNRTRYVFYH
+461 
-474 IRFSV
+474 FS
-479 RRRGKLATVG
+479 T
-489 FHFKVSGIVAFLY
+489 
-502 YQRKSISFAV
+502 
-512 NRFRIARKRICHALG
+512 
-527 GCGYGILIFR
+527 
-537 RALHRNFQRRFHV
+537 
-550 FHGVFAVFFRYR
+550 
-562 FAVDF
+562 
-567 HNKRA
+567 
-572 LIVARGFRYGKRI
+572 
-585 IFAVNS
+585 
-591 LCRTGY
+591 
-597 FVAFARWNRY
+597 
-607 GIRFLFNAAHGDIQ
+607 
-621 IGRYVFHRVFAVRFR
+621 
-636 KQSIVGFHRK
+636 
-646 RGSFVSFTCNFK
+646 
-658 RESII
+658 
-663 FAAVHGICAVQFVPL
+663 P
-678 ARAERYPVYRI
+678 
-689 RNLRGIIG
+689 
-697 NGFVVLRFHFH
+697 
-708 RIRIHRR
+708 
-715 KRVER
+715 
-720 ERFLRFQVVAVHVY
+720 
-734 HIRRC
+734 
-739 FRNGLPRY
+739 
-747 GKIVVQYDFRRGE
+747 
-760 RFRFFPIGIVVA
+760 
-772 RGKAGCR
+772 

>member
-78 PEPMDIEKAIKTVR
+78 PELMDIEKAIKTVR

-203 IFIPNEYHGTAAE
+203 IFIPNEYHGTATE

-290 DALAFRKDIQNDE
+290 DALAFQKDIQNDE

-399 FSVFFGKNVA
+399 FSVFFGFMYGSFFGFEDVLKAIWLKPMNQMMDVPLVGRLNAVFVIAIGFGMFIILICMVFNIINSIRRGDTEKTWFDSNA
-409 VAFYDRR
+409 VAGLVFYGSIVLTIGLFISGKKLPAA
-416 AIRIRFVQHESKR
+416 AILVIMFGVPLLLMFLKEPLTNLVEKKSKILPEQKGMFFVQSFFELFEVLLSYLSNTLSFLR
-429 IISAVFRLRRAVER
+429 IGA
-443 VSIARRK
+443 
-450 RYVILSDIQAF
+450 
-461 HGDFNRTRYVFYH
+461 
-474 IRFSV
+474 
-479 RRRGKLATVG
+479 
-489 FHFKVSGIVAFLY
+489 
-502 YQRKSISFAV
+502 FAV
-512 NRFRIARKRICHALG
+512 SHAAMMEVVLMLAGATNGGSPNWIVVVLG
-527 GCGYGILIFR
+527 NIFVC
-537 RALHRNFQRRFHV
+537 AME
-550 FHGVFAVFFRYR
+550 G
-562 FAVDF
+562 
-567 HNKRA
+567 
-572 LIVARGFRYGKRI
+572 LIVGIQVLRLEYYE
-585 IFAVNS
+585 IFS
-591 LCRTGY
+591 
-597 FVAFARWNRY
+597 
-607 GIRFLFNAAHGDIQ
+607 RFYAGNGREFKPFMKAAH
-621 IGRYVFHRVFAVRFR
+621 
-636 KQSIVGFHRK
+636 K
-646 RGSFVSFTCNFK
+646 N
-658 RESII
+658 
-663 FAAVHGICAVQFVPL
+663 
-678 ARAERYPVYRI
+678 
-689 RNLRGIIG
+689 
-697 NGFVVLRFHFH
+697 
-708 RIRIHRR
+708 
-715 KRVER
+715 
-720 ERFLRFQVVAVHVY
+720 
-734 HIRRC
+734 
-739 FRNGLPRY
+739 
-747 GKIVVQYDFRRGE
+747 
-760 RFRFFPIGIVVA
+760 
-772 RGKAGCR
+772 